1 MEYGM
6 VPKIDQFSDNKA
18 LEIQKVQ
25 PSSKSSEVTVKDNLQ
40 EIQQL
45 AIEKENE
52 VSQTKKVENDTSSS
66 NKYEVVLSN
75 TNFGY
80 NDSSK
85 DFYVKVERGNA
96 ENQYPTEEM
105 MRVKAY
111 LLNQDSASWFKS
123 QVRIITW
130 LLLHRLI

>member
-6 VPKIDQFSDNKA
+6 MPKIDQFSDNKA
-18 LEIQKVQ
+18 LEIQKIQ
-25 PSSKSSEVTVKDNLQ
+25 SSTKSSEVKNKDDLEQ
-40 EIQQL
+40 IQQS
-45 AIEKENE
+45 AISKQKE
-52 VSQTKKVENDTSSS
+52 VSDTKKIEANTPVS

-75 TNFGY
+75 MNFGY

-85 DFYVKVERGNA
+85 DFYVKVERGSV

-111 LLNQDSASWFKS
+111 MLSLDSAS
-123 QVRIITW
+123 
-130 LLLHRLI
+130 

>member
-1 MEYGM
+1 MENRLI
-6 VPKIDQFSDNKA
+6 PKIDQFTDNKA

-25 PSSKSSEVTVKDNLQ
+25 SSTKSSETKSKDELQ
-40 EIQQL
+40 QIQEA
-45 AIEKENE
+45 AITKEKE

-75 TNFGY
+75 INFGF

-111 LLNQDSASWFKS
+111 LLNQDSAS
-123 QVRIITW
+123 
-130 LLLHRLI
+130 

>member
-25 PSSKSSEVTVKDNLQ
+25 SSAKSSETKSKDELQ
-40 EIQQL
+40 QIQEA
-45 AIEKENE
+45 AITKEKE

-75 TNFGY
+75 INFGF

-111 LLNQDSASWFKS
+111 LLNQDSAS
-123 QVRIITW
+123 
-130 LLLHRLI
+130 

>member
-6 VPKIDQFSDNKA
+6 IPKIDQFTDNKA

-25 PSSKSSEVTVKDNLQ
+25 PSVKSSQITTEDA
-40 EIQQL
+40 IQQVQKE
-45 AIEKENE
+45 AISKQKE
-52 VSQTKKVENDTSSS
+52 VADAKKVENTTTTP
-66 NKYEVVLSN
+66 NKFEVVLSN

-96 ENQYPTEEM
+96 ENQYPTQEM
-105 MRVKAY
+105 MRMKAY
-111 LLNQDSASWFKS
+111 MLSLDSAS
-123 QVRIITW
+123 
-130 LLLHRLI
+130 

>member
-1 MEYGM
+1 MEYGLM
-6 VPKIDQFSDNKA
+6 PKIDQFSDNKA

-25 PSSKSSEVTVKDNLQ
+25 SSTKSSETKSKDELQ
-40 EIQQL
+40 QIQEA
-45 AIEKENE
+45 AITKEKE

-85 DFYVKVERGNA
+85 DFYVKVERGSA
-96 ENQYPTEEM
+96 ENQYPTEDM
-105 MRVKAY
+105 MKIKAY

-123 QVRIITW
+123 QVKVITW
-130 LLLHRLI
+130 LLLVCLI

>member
-1 MEYGM
+1 MEYGLM
-6 VPKIDQFSDNKA
+6 PKIDQFSDNKA

-25 PSSKSSEVTVKDNLQ
+25 SSTKSSETKSKDELQ
-40 EIQQL
+40 QIQEA
-45 AIEKENE
+45 AITKEKE

-75 TNFGY
+75 TNFGF

-85 DFYVKVERGNA
+85 DFYVKVERGSA
-96 ENQYPTEEM
+96 ENQYPTEDM
-105 MRVKAY
+105 MKIKAY

-123 QVRIITW
+123 QVKVITW
-130 LLLHRLI
+130 LLLVCLI

>member
-6 VPKIDQFSDNKA
+6 MPKIDQFSDNKA

-25 PSSKSSEVTVKDNLQ
+25 SSAKSSETKSKDELQ
-40 EIQQL
+40 QIQEA
-45 AIEKENE
+45 AITKEKE

-85 DFYVKVERGNA
+85 DFYVKVERGSA

-111 LLNQDSASWFKS
+111 MLSLDSASWFKS
-123 QVRIITW
+123 QVIVITW

>member
-1 MEYGM
+1 MEYGLM
-6 VPKIDQFSDNKA
+6 PKIDQFSDNKA

-25 PSSKSSEVTVKDNLQ
+25 SSTKSSETKSKDELQ
-40 EIQQL
+40 QIQEA
-45 AIEKENE
+45 AITKEKEIKKK
-52 VSQTKKVENDTSSS
+52 KKVENDTSSS

-85 DFYVKVERGNA
+85 DFYVKVERGSA
-96 ENQYPTEEM
+96 ENQYPTEDM
-105 MRVKAY
+105 MKIKAY

-123 QVRIITW
+123 QVKVITW
-130 LLLHRLI
+130 LLLVCLI

>member
-1 MEYGM
+1 MEYGLM
-6 VPKIDQFSDNKA
+6 PKIDQFSDNKA

-25 PSSKSSEVTVKDNLQ
+25 SSTKSSETKSKDELQ
-40 EIQQL
+40 QIQEA
-45 AIEKENE
+45 AITKEKE

-75 TNFGY
+75 INFGF

-123 QVRIITW
+123 QVKVITW
-130 LLLHRLI
+130 LLLVCLI

>member
-1 MEYGM
+1 MEYGLM
-6 VPKIDQFSDNKA
+6 PKIDQFSDNKA

-25 PSSKSSEVTVKDNLQ
+25 SSTKSSETKSKDELQ
-40 EIQQL
+40 QIQEA
-45 AIEKENE
+45 AITKEKE

-75 TNFGY
+75 INFGF

-111 LLNQDSASWFKS
+111 LMNQDSASWFKS
-123 QVRIITW
+123 QVKVITW
-130 LLLHRLI
+130 LLLVCLI

>member
-1 MEYGM
+1 MEYGLM
-6 VPKIDQFSDNKA
+6 PKIDQFSDNKA

-25 PSSKSSEVTVKDNLQ
+25 SSTKSSETKSKDELQ
-40 EIQQL
+40 QIQEA
-45 AIEKENE
+45 AITKEKE

-75 TNFGY
+75 INFGF

-130 LLLHRLI
+130 LLFHRLI

>member
-6 VPKIDQFSDNKA
+6 LPKIDQFSDNKA
-18 LEIQKVQ
+18 LEVQKIQ
-25 PSSKSSEVTVKDNLQ
+25 PSNKSSEITTQ
-40 EIQQL
+40 EAIQQVQQE
-45 AIEKENE
+45 AISKEKELTE
-52 VSQTKKVENDTSSS
+52 AKKVGTNSTNS

-85 DFYVKVERGNA
+85 DFYVKVERGSA

-111 LLNQDSASWFKS
+111 MLSLDSAS
-123 QVRIITW
+123 
-130 LLLHRLI
+130 

>member
-1 MEYGM
+1 MEYGI
-6 VPKIDQFSDNKA
+6 VPKINQFSDNKS

-25 PSSKSSEVTVKDNLQ
+25 SSTKSSETKSKDELQ
-40 EIQQL
+40 QIQE
-45 AIEKENE
+45 AVITKEKEVAE
-52 VSQTKKVENDTSSS
+52 TKKVENNQPSSA
-66 NKYEVVLSN
+66 KYEVVLSN
-75 TNFGY
+75 INFGF

-96 ENQYPTEEM
+96 ENQYPTEDM
-105 MRVKAY
+105 MKIKAY

-123 QVRIITW
+123 QVRVITW

>member
-1 MEYGM
+1 MEYGLM
-6 VPKIDQFSDNKA
+6 PKIDQFSDNKA

-25 PSSKSSEVTVKDNLQ
+25 SSTKSSETKSKDELQ
-40 EIQQL
+40 QIQEA
-45 AIEKENE
+45 AITKEKE

-75 TNFGY
+75 TNFGF

-85 DFYVKVERGNA
+85 DFYVKVERGNS

-123 QVRIITW
+123 QVRVITW

>member
-1 MEYGM
+1 MEYGLM
-6 VPKIDQFSDNKA
+6 PKIDQFSDNKA

-25 PSSKSSEVTVKDNLQ
+25 SSTKSSETKSKDELWQIQ
-40 EIQQL
+40 EA
-45 AIEKENE
+45 AITKEKE

-85 DFYVKVERGNA
+85 DFYVKVERGSA
-96 ENQYPTEEM
+96 ENQYPTEDM
-105 MRVKAY
+105 MKIKAY
-111 LLNQDSASWFKS
+111 LLNQDSAS
-123 QVRIITW
+123 
-130 LLLHRLI
+130 

>member
-1 MEYGM
+1 MEYGLM
-6 VPKIDQFSDNKA
+6 PKIDQFSDNKA

-25 PSSKSSEVTVKDNLQ
+25 SSTKSSETKSKDELQ
-40 EIQQL
+40 QIQEA
-45 AIEKENE
+45 AITKEKE

-75 TNFGY
+75 TNFGF

-123 QVRIITW
+123 QVKVITW
-130 LLLHRLI
+130 LLLVCLI